1 MSVHSF
7 VAQFLK
13 ENGYLETLRTF
24 EAEYGK
30 VIPLE
35 LPHDETL
42 EGILNDRLKYL
53 AIDAQN
59 EPEFEEIL
67 SKDLKT
73 IKDTQLKPW
82 LAPYPKNRQDLGPVS
97 ELVVDCAILSR
108 NGANFALLAT
118 SGKSLIVVSLETG
131 KEIARVNS
139 VIENVVIRR
148 IIVAENLVFLC
159 GMNGKVT
166 IGKLAEDFENFEVLS
181 ETQIHQ
187 RLVTDM
193 KVITFRG
200 KLHLISIGWDFLV
213 KVHELDGNH
222 QLTPVGVPYKLA
234 NQGSCFDATVYHD
247 KLYVLVCKKEITLMD
262 VLCLDK
268 QELVLDCRV
277 ALNDAEFSASG
288 FTPMSIKIHHQPDS
302 VPLIAVGT
310 SHEPHM
316 RVIILLMQNVGQ
328 NDKLMI
334 LRNQILCN
342 LSTLSPQDKYSDAQ
356 IQWRFDGSG
365 VWIIGD
371 DGVIRGLDLVNKS
384 VVTLHGHEGRIKC
397 VSFFEDKLVSCG
409 TDRNVIEWT

>member
-59 EPEFEEIL
+59 EPEFEEVL
-67 SKDLKT
+67 SKDLKN

-97 ELVVDCAILSR
+97 ELAVDCAILSR

-118 SGKSLIVVSLETG
+118 SGKSLIVVDLGTG

-139 VIENVVIRR
+139 VIGNVVVRR

-213 KVHELDGNH
+213 K
-222 QLTPVGVPYKLA
+222 
-234 NQGSCFDATVYHD
+234 GSCFDAVVYHD

-328 NDKLMI
+328 NDKMMI

-384 VVTLHGHEGRIKC
+384 VVTLHGHEGRVKC